1 MNRKLIVVGAVA
13 VLAFGAT
20 YVFLGNAHTPAP
32 PPSPIAEAPAKIDLE
47 QVLVATQ
54 DLPMGTVVNEGATAW
69 QAWPKAAVSEFMI
82 TKSGKP
88 DALEDVR
95 GSMTRVA
102 FIRGEPIRHDKLVK
116 AGVGGFMSAIL
127 PSGKRAVAIK
137 IDNGGDS
144 SAGGF
149 ILPNDRVDVV
159 RLARDDE
166 ATKARG
172 IEVMTAQPILANVRV
187 LAIGQNVEE
196 QNGKKVVTGANATLE
211 LDPEQ
216 VNLIILAQH
225 TGNSNLHLVLRSL
238 VDSGGPAET
247 VANTDG
253 GGKGALT
260 VVRYG
265 AAQQAVP

>member
-1 MNRKLIVVGAVA
+1 MNRKLIIVGAVA

-20 YVFLGNAHTPAP
+20 YMFLRAP
-32 PPSPIAEAPAKIDLE
+32 SLAPSPAAVAAPKVDVE
-47 QVLVATQ
+47 QVLVAAR
-54 DLPMGTVVNEGATAW
+54 DLPMGSAVDQGATAW
-69 QAWPKAAVSEFMI
+69 QTWPKAAVSELMI
-82 TKSGKP
+82 TKSAKP
-88 DALEDVR
+88 DALKDVE

-102 FIRGEPIRHDKLVK
+102 FLRGEPIRHDKLVK
-116 AGVGGFMSAIL
+116 AGGGGFLSAVL

-159 RLARDDE
+159 RLARDEE

-172 IEVMTAQPILANVRV
+172 VEVMTAQPILSNVRV

-211 LDPEQ
+211 LDPDQ
-216 VNLIILAQH
+216 VNLVILAQH
-225 TGNSNLHLVLRSL
+225 EGNSNLHLVLRSL
-238 VDSGGPAET
+238 VDSGGPAQT
-247 VANTDG
+247 VVSAAG
-253 GGKGALT
+253 GLT

-265 AAQQAVP
+265 AAQAAAR

>member
-1 MNRKLIVVGAVA
+1 MNRKLIIVGAIA
-13 VLAFGAT
+13 ILAFGAT
-20 YVFLGNAHTPAP
+20 YVFLRAPSAAPTPVAVAP
-32 PPSPIAEAPAKIDLE
+32 KVDVE
-47 QVLVATQ
+47 QVLVAAE
-54 DLPMGTVVNEGATAW
+54 DLPMGTVVNDGATAW
-69 QAWPKAAVSEFMI
+69 HLWPKGDVSELMI

-88 DALEDVR
+88 DALKDVE

-102 FIRGEPIRHDKLVK
+102 FLRGEPIRNDKLVK
-116 AGVGGFMSAIL
+116 AGTGGFMSAVL

-159 RLARDDE
+159 RLARDED

-172 IEVMTAQPILANVRV
+172 IEVMTAEPILANVRV

-211 LDPEQ
+211 LDPDQ

-225 TGNSNLHLVLRSL
+225 AGNSNLHLVLRSL
-238 VDSGGPAET
+238 ADSGGPAET
-247 VANTDG
+247 VVSPEG
-253 GGKGALT
+253 QLT
-260 VVRYG
+260 VVRFG
-265 AAQQAVP
+265 APQAAAR

>member
-1 MNRKLIVVGAVA
+1 MNRKLIIVGTIA

-20 YVFLGNAHTPAP
+20 YVFLRNAQNSSPPGPA
-32 PPSPIAEAPAKIDLE
+32 AEAPPKIDVE
-47 QVLVATQ
+47 QVLVASQ
-54 DLPMGTVVNEGATAW
+54 DIPMGTVVSEGATGW
-69 QAWPKAAVSEFMI
+69 QTWPKAAVSEFMI
-82 TKSGKP
+82 TKSAKP

-116 AGVGGFMSAIL
+116 AGAGGFMSAIL
-127 PSGKRAVAIK
+127 PSGKRAAAIK

-159 RLARDDE
+159 RLARDEE

-172 IEVMTAQPILANVRV
+172 VEVMTAQQILANVRV

-196 QNGKKVVTGANATLE
+196 QNGKKVITGANATLE

-247 VANTDG
+247 VVNSDI
-253 GGKGALT
+253 GGKAGLT

-265 AAQQAVP
+265 AAQQAIR

>member
-1 MNRKLIVVGAVA
+1 MNRKLIIVGTIA

-20 YVFLGNAHTPAP
+20 YVFLRNAQNSP
-32 PPSPIAEAPAKIDLE
+32 PPIPAEAPPKIDVE
-47 QVLVATQ
+47 QVLVASQ
-54 DLPMGTVVNEGATAW
+54 DLPMGTVVNEGATGW
-69 QAWPKAAVSEFMI
+69 QTWPKAAVSEFMI
-82 TKSGKP
+82 TKSAKP

-116 AGVGGFMSAIL
+116 AGAGGFMSAIL

-159 RLARDDE
+159 RLARDE
-166 ATKARG
+166 ETTKARG
-172 IEVMTAQPILANVRV
+172 VEVMTAQQILANVRV

-196 QNGKKVVTGANATLE
+196 QNGKKVITGANATLE

-247 VANTDG
+247 VVNADG
-253 GGKGALT
+253 GGKAGLT

-265 AAQQAVP
+265 AAQQAIR

>member
-1 MNRKLIVVGAVA
+1 MNRKLIIVAAIA

-20 YVFLGNAHTPAP
+20 YFFLGSGPNPAP
-32 PPSPIAEAPAKIDLE
+32 SPSAAAPPKVEVE
-47 QVLVATQ
+47 QVLVASQ
-54 DLPMGTVVNEGATAW
+54 DLPMGTLIGDGATDW
-69 QAWPKAAVSEFMI
+69 QTWPKAAVSELMI
-82 TKSGKP
+82 TKSAKP
-88 DALEDVR
+88 GALEDVN

-116 AGVGGFMSAIL
+116 AGTGGFMSAIL

-149 ILPNDRVDVV
+149 ILPNDKVDVV
-159 RLARDDE
+159 RLARDED

-172 IEVMTAQPILANVRV
+172 VEVMTAQTILANVRV

-196 QNGKKVVTGANATLE
+196 QNGKKVITGANATLE
-211 LDPEQ
+211 LDPDQ
-216 VNLIILAQH
+216 VNLIILAQQA
-225 TGNSNLHLVLRSL
+225 GNSLLHLALRSL
-238 VDSGGPAET
+238 VDSGGPALT
-247 VANTDG
+247 VVDADG
-253 GGKGALT
+253 SGKAGLT

-265 AAQQAVP
+265 AAQQAAR

>member
-1 MNRKLIVVGAVA
+1 MNRKLIIVGAVA

-20 YVFLGNAHTPAP
+20 YMFLGGSPGPAP
-32 PPSPIAEAPAKIDLE
+32 SPSAAAPPKIDVE
-47 QVLVATQ
+47 QVLVASQ
-54 DLPMGTVVNEGATAW
+54 DLPMGTMISEGATAW

-82 TKSGKP
+82 TKSAKP
-88 DALEDVR
+88 SALEDVQ
-95 GSMTRVA
+95 GSMTRVS

-127 PSGKRAVAIK
+127 PTGKRAVAIK

-159 RLARDDE
+159 RLARDED

-172 IEVMTAQPILANVRV
+172 VEVMTAQTILANVRV

-196 QNGKKVVTGANATLE
+196 QNGKKVITGANATLE
-211 LDPEQ
+211 LDPDQ
-216 VNLIILAQH
+216 VNLVILAQQAS
-225 TGNSNLHLVLRSL
+225 NSNLHLALRSL
-238 VDSGGPAET
+238 VDSGGPAQT
-247 VANTDG
+247 VVDTDG
-253 GGKGALT
+253 SGKAGLT

-265 AAQQAVP
+265 AAQQATR

>member
-13 VLAFGAT
+13 FLAFGAT
-20 YVFLGNAHTPAP
+20 YVFLRSAQTPAP
-32 PPSPIAEAPAKIDLE
+32 PSPTAEAPPKIDLE
-47 QVLVATQ
+47 QVLVAAQ
-54 DLPMGTVVNEGATAW
+54 DLPMGTVVNEGATGW

-82 TKSGKP
+82 TKSGRP

-95 GSMTRVA
+95 GSITRVA

-116 AGVGGFMSAIL
+116 GGVGGFMSAIL

-137 IDNGGDS
+137 IDNGGNS

-149 ILPNDRVDVV
+149 ILPNDQVDVV

-172 IEVMTAQPILANVRV
+172 VEVMTAQPILANVRV

-196 QNGKKVVTGANATLE
+196 QNGKKVITGANATLE

-247 VANTDG
+247 VVNTDG
-253 GGKGALT
+253 AGKGALT

-265 AAQQAVP
+265 AAQQAVR

>member
-1 MNRKLIVVGAVA
+1 MNRKLIIVGAIA

-20 YVFLGNAHTPAP
+20 YIFLGSAPNSGPSPSAAAP
-32 PPSPIAEAPAKIDLE
+32 PKIDVE
-47 QVLVATQ
+47 QVLIASQ
-54 DLPMGTVVNEGATAW
+54 DLPMGTMIVDGATAW
-69 QAWPKAAVSEFMI
+69 QTWPKAAVSEFMI
-82 TKSGKP
+82 TKSAKP
-88 DALEDVR
+88 GALEDVN
-95 GSMTRVA
+95 GAMTRVA

-116 AGVGGFMSAIL
+116 AGTGGFMSAIL
-127 PSGKRAVAIK
+127 PTGKRAVAIK

-159 RLARDDE
+159 RLARDED

-172 IEVMTAQPILANVRV
+172 VEMMTAQTILANVRV

-196 QNGKKVVTGANATLE
+196 QNGKKVITGANATLE
-211 LDPEQ
+211 LDPDQ

-225 TGNSNLHLVLRSL
+225 AGNSNLHLVLRSL
-238 VDSGGPAET
+238 VDSGGPAKT
-247 VANTDG
+247 VVSQDD
-253 GGKGALT
+253 ALT

-265 AAQQAVP
+265 APQQATR

>member
-1 MNRKLIVVGAVA
+1 
-13 VLAFGAT
+13 
-20 YVFLGNAHTPAP
+20 
-32 PPSPIAEAPAKIDLE
+32 
-47 QVLVATQ
+47 
-54 DLPMGTVVNEGATAW
+54 MGTVVNEGATGW

-102 FIRGEPIRHDKLVK
+102 FLRGEPIRQDKLVK

-137 IDNGGDS
+137 IDNDGDS

-159 RLARDDE
+159 RLARDEE
-166 ATKARG
+166 ARKARG
-172 IEVMTAQPILANVRV
+172 VEVMTAEPILTNVRV

-196 QNGKKVVTGANATLE
+196 QNGKKVISSSQRDARA
-211 LDPEQ
+211 
-216 VNLIILAQH
+216 
-225 TGNSNLHLVLRSL
+225 RSQPSGCRPSGSTCGQFKSSSRPPQ
-238 VDSGGPAET
+238 SGG
-247 VANTDG
+247 
-253 GGKGALT
+253 
-260 VVRYG
+260 
-265 AAQQAVP
+265 

>member
-1 MNRKLIVVGAVA
+1 MNRKLIIVGAIA

-20 YVFLGNAHTPAP
+20 YFFLGGAP
-32 PPSPIAEAPAKIDLE
+32 SSAPSPSAAAAPKIDVE
-47 QVLVATQ
+47 QVLVASQ
-54 DLPMGTVVNEGATAW
+54 DLPMGTMIGDGATAW
-69 QAWPKAAVSEFMI
+69 QTWPKAAVSEFMI
-82 TKSGKP
+82 TKSAKP
-88 DALEDVR
+88 GAVEDVN

-116 AGVGGFMSAIL
+116 AGTGGFMSAIL
-127 PSGKRAVAIK
+127 PSGMRAVAIK

-159 RLARDDE
+159 RLARDED

-172 IEVMTAQPILANVRV
+172 VEVMTAQTILANVRV

-196 QNGKKVVTGANATLE
+196 QNGKKVITGANATLE
-211 LDPEQ
+211 LNPDQ
-216 VNLIILAQH
+216 VNLIVLAQQA
-225 TGNSNLHLVLRSL
+225 GNSNLHLALRSL
-238 VDSGGPAET
+238 VDSGGPART
-247 VANTDG
+247 VVDTDG
-253 GGKGALT
+253 SGKTNLT

-265 AAQQAVP
+265 AAQQAAR

>member
-1 MNRKLIVVGAVA
+1 MNRKLIIVGAIA

-20 YVFLGNAHTPAP
+20 YIFLGSAPSPAP
-32 PPSPIAEAPAKIDLE
+32 SPAAEAPPKIDAE
-47 QVLVATQ
+47 QVLVASQ
-54 DLPMGTVVNEGATAW
+54 DLPMGTVVNDSATTW
-69 QAWPKAAVSEFMI
+69 QTWPKAAISEFMI
-82 TKSGKP
+82 TKSGRP
-88 DALEDVR
+88 DALDDVN
-95 GSMTRVA
+95 GAMTRVA

-116 AGVGGFMSAIL
+116 AGAGGFMSAIL

-159 RLARDDE
+159 RLARDEE

-172 IEVMTAQPILANVRV
+172 IEVMTAQTILANVRV

-196 QNGKKVVTGANATLE
+196 QNGKKVITGANATLV
-211 LDPEQ
+211 LDPDQ
-216 VNLIILAQH
+216 VNLIILAQQA
-225 TGNSNLHLVLRSL
+225 GNSLLHLALRSL
-238 VDSGGPAET
+238 VDSGGPART
-247 VANTDG
+247 VVGTDG
-253 GGKGALT
+253 AEKGGLT

-265 AAQQAVP
+265 AAQQAAR

>member
-1 MNRKLIVVGAVA
+1 MNRKLIVVGAIA

-20 YVFLGNAHTPAP
+20 YVLLRNAQSSA

-54 DLPMGTVVNEGATAW
+54 VLPMGTVVNEGASGW
-69 QAWPKAAVSEFMI
+69 QVWPKAAVSEFMI

-116 AGVGGFMSAIL
+116 GGVGGFMSAIL

-166 ATKARG
+166 ATKVRG

-196 QNGKKVVTGANATLE
+196 QNGKKVITGANATLE

-216 VNLIILAQH
+216 VNLVILAQQ

-247 VANTDG
+247 VVNTDG
-253 GGKGALT
+253 RGKGALT

-265 AAQQAVP
+265 AAQQAVR